1 MNYRK
6 LNLTFGWL
14 VFLIATIVYFI
25 TIEDTVSLWDCGEY
39 ITTAYKLEVGH
50 PPGAPLFMMIGRLFS
65 FFADPENVAV
75 SINRLSALS
84 SSLSIL
90 FMFWSIT
97 LLAKKIALKDKKEL
111 SKGDKIAVLG
121 SGLIGSLAYTFSDSF
136 WFSAVEGEVYAMAS
150 LFTAI
155 IFWAILK
162 WDEEMALVQH
172 ENLDAD
178 YAPNRWLLLIMFLLG
193 LAIGVHLLGIL
204 VVPAIGFVI
213 YFRYKKVADIKGILL
228 TGIVALLTFKMSVV
242 TNDAGSIVGLT
253 SVGNAIYLSG
263 LKWLVMLA
271 PLGIVFYMSFGI
283 NKMSASK
290 AQTTFWVFAGL
301 MGLSLSSI
309 LLVYTGMSVTRVFFI
324 CSATFGAM
332 SIYGYTTKRDLTK
345 LGSFLMMGLI
355 GIIIAS
361 IVNIFMKSSMMYFV
375 ISILGVLIFVGLTA
389 YDTQKIKNMYT
400 SSDSGELMGKKAV
413 MGALTLYL
421 DFINLFIMLLRLFG
435 QRR

>member
-1 MNYRK
+1 ME
-6 LNLTFGWL
+6 F
-14 VFLIATIVYFI
+14 
-25 TIEDTVSLWDCGEY
+25 
-39 ITTAYKLEVGH
+39 
-50 PPGAPLFMMIGRLFS
+50 
-65 FFADPENVAV
+65 
-75 SINRLSALS
+75 
-84 SSLSIL
+84 
-90 FMFWSIT
+90 
-97 LLAKKIALKDKKEL
+97 DKK
-111 SKGDKIAVLG
+111 GILG
-121 SGLIGSLAYTFSDSF
+121 RAKAAAQES
-136 WFSAVEGEVYAMAS
+136 SAVMDEGLRAYMLKVYNYMA
-150 LFTAI
+150 T
-155 IFWAILK
+155 
-162 WDEEMALVQH
+162 
-172 ENLDAD
+172 
-178 YAPNRWLLLIMFLLG
+178 
-193 LAIGVHLLGIL
+193 GV
-204 VVPAIGFVI
+204 
-213 YFRYKKVADIKGILL
+213 LL
-228 TGIVALLTFKMSVV
+228 TGIIALLTFKMSVV
-242 TNDAGSIVGLT
+242 TEM
-253 SVGNAIYLSG
+253 GNAIYLSG

-290 AQTTFWVFAGL
+290 AQTTFWIFAAL

-324 CSATFGAM
+324 TSATFGAM

-361 IVNIFMKSSMMYFV
+361 ILNIFMKSSMMYFV

-400 SSDSGELMGKKAV
+400 SSDTGEIIGKKAV